1 MPIWLRSG
9 DHPLVAAGRWW
20 PNERIGLNLLSR
32 GRAPACPTCQQ
43 PMRKSTA
50 SSGNLVGIVLALVV
64 FVVGLG
70 VTILIP
76 LLGWIVGP
84 LLMLLALGMGGK
96 RSKVWRCKPC
106 VVVLARG

>member
-1 MPIWLRSG
+1 
-9 DHPLVAAGRWW
+9 
-20 PNERIGLNLLSR
+20 
-32 GRAPACPTCQQ
+32 
-43 PMRKSTA
+43 MRKSTT
-50 SSGNLVGIVLALVV
+50 SSGNFIGIVLALVV

-84 LLMLLALGMGGK
+84 LLMLLALRMGGK
-96 RSKVWRCKPC
+96 RTKVWCCKPC